1 MTLLWLARQR
11 KWLVPGDLLV
21 IFFIWYGST
30 RFILE
35 SLRTGNWTFF
45 GIPTAQLVTLGFI
58 FFGIVL
64 PLVPPRAGP
73 AGRTAGGDAAGRRD
87 GRDLERRRSTT
98 TVDDDDA
105 LEEPREADDAM
116 TDAADGRPTTP
127 GATHRPATR
136 PTRAR
141 R

>member
-1 MTLLWLARQR
+1 M
-11 KWLVPGDLLV
+11 PGDLLG

-64 PLVPPRAGP
+64 IWYRHGP
-73 AGRTAGGDAAGRRD
+73 GAA
-87 GRDLERRRSTT
+87 EAASTT
-98 TVDDDDA
+98 TTTGTSDDLDDDLDDYA
-105 LEEPREADDAM
+105 LEPDLDAS
-116 TDAADGRPTTP
+116 DAAPGTTP
-127 GATHRPATR
+127 GATHRPDA
-136 PTRAR
+136 PPA
-141 R
+141 